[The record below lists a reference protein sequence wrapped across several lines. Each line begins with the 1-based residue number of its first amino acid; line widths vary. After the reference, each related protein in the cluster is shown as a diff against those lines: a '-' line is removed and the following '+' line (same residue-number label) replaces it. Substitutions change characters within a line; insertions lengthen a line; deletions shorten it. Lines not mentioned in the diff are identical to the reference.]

1 MPTAVL
7 QTNFDP
13 AHAPEGVPNFVD
25 IPEEMMVVR
34 PPTIQATVVR
44 RPAGVPSGA

>member
-13 AHAPEGVPNFVD
+13 AHVPEGVPNFVD
-25 IPEEMMVVR
+25 IPGEMMVVR

-44 RPAGVPSGA
+44 RPAGG